1 MFIGHYSA
9 GLVAKAVDPRIP
21 LGALFVATQIVDI
34 VWCILVMTGIEETLM
49 VRMKMNHAV
58 SPLDNPNKIVE
69 TRRNIARLKTEVR
82 TRQIQ
87 EQSAK

>member
-1 MFIGHYSA
+1 MNSSEIKELTLQELQERLES
-9 GLVAKAVDPRIP
+9 
-21 LGALFVATQIVDI
+21 
-34 VWCILVMTGIEETLM
+34 EETLM

-82 TRQIQ
+82 SRQIQ
-87 EQSAK
+87 EKSEK

>member
-1 MFIGHYSA
+1 MKSSEIKELTIQELQERLES
-9 GLVAKAVDPRIP
+9 
-21 LGALFVATQIVDI
+21 
-34 VWCILVMTGIEETLM
+34 EEILM

-82 TRQIQ
+82 ARQIQ

>member
-1 MFIGHYSA
+1 MNRPKGRNIRQMKSKYRLMKSSEIKE
-9 GLVAKAVDPRIP
+9 LTIQELLER
-21 LGALFVATQIVDI
+21 LES
-34 VWCILVMTGIEETLM
+34 EENLM

-82 TRQIQ
+82 ARQIQ
-87 EQSAK
+87 ELSAK

>member
-1 MFIGHYSA
+1 MKSSEIKELTLTELQERLES
-9 GLVAKAVDPRIP
+9 
-21 LGALFVATQIVDI
+21 
-34 VWCILVMTGIEETLM
+34 EETMM

-69 TRRNIARLKTEVR
+69 TRKNIARLKTEMR
-82 TRQIQ
+82 ARQIQ

>member
-1 MFIGHYSA
+1 MKSSEIKELSIQE
-9 GLVAKAVDPRIP
+9 LQER
-21 LGALFVATQIVDI
+21 LES
-34 VWCILVMTGIEETLM
+34 EETLM

-82 TRQIQ
+82 SRQIQ